1 MCYGFK
7 ERLYVKYD
15 WLYSNIQKKR
25 TCRVLLQNTSIS
37 KVTPEEALDSVVQD
51 RYQRRDLR
59 FLNNALR
66 NQDSSTLRNR
76 DPKLDLSRNSEI

>member
-1 MCYGFK
+1 M
-7 ERLYVKYD
+7 
-15 WLYSNIQKKR
+15 
-25 TCRVLLQNTSIS
+25 S

-66 NQDSSTLRNR
+66 NQDLSILRNR
-76 DPKLDLSRNSEI
+76 DPKLDLLRNSKI